1 MSLLLDQGLEL
12 RHFSE
17 PLPVGGDP
25 ATAEWHWRV
34 PYFVMMEWQK
44 SNQSRRVRR
53 RLDLRVARFQM
64 PSGQL

>member
-25 ATAEWHWRV
+25 ATAEWHRRV

-44 SNQSRRVRR
+44 SNQPRGSTRQ
-53 RLDLRVARFQM
+53 AQT
-64 PSGQL
+64 

>member
-25 ATAEWHWRV
+25 ATAEWHRRV
-34 PYFVMMEWQK
+34 PYFVEWQK
-44 SNQSRRVRR
+44 EPVETRQ
-53 RLDLRVARFQM
+53 AQT
-64 PSGQL
+64 